1 MTATTLSNLSI
12 PVGKQSRISVIVTK
26 NIPKTSS
33 TNIGTLN
40 ELFDFLL
47 NSLCHANST
56 RLTGLGA
63 GCILA
68 QQTTAGLFVDIHSPI
83 HSCIALSYTLW
94 PVWESH
100 PHRPVIYYLCDER
113 IPPGLLAD
121 VSTDKNL
128 GGGMSVGY

>member
-56 RLTGLGA
+56 CRTGLGA

-83 HSCIALSYTLW
+83 HSFIVLMLNHCVVINLVSLS
-94 PVWESH
+94 EA
-100 PHRPVIYYLCDER
+100 E
-113 IPPGLLAD
+113 LLVACP
-121 VSTDKNL
+121 L
-128 GGGMSVGY
+128 GIEV